1 MGQASRL
8 GAPNRVK
15 FLQTFCVVDELSR
28 LLWVGGDWDDF
39 ARDNGGEAIVA
50 DQVLSTSL
58 LQYIADERTAAAV
71 VTILDRVLAVQTNF
85 HLHYRCDSP
94 AHKRELL
101 MTVTPLRDR
110 RVLITHDLLDAQA
123 MPFRGEWWRHDARSA
138 DMKCSFCCSVRQQT
152 GAWVDPFQS
161 DEPHPAT
168 VCYTVCPSCDARI
181 STAFDDMATRATSE
195 ATGQRQHFDT

>member
-1 MGQASRL
+1 M
-8 GAPNRVK
+8 K

-39 ARDNGGEAIVA
+39 ARDNGGDTIIA

-58 LQYIADERTAAAV
+58 LQYIADERTAATMV
-71 VTILDRVLAVQTNF
+71 SIMDRVLDRQANF

-101 MTVTPLRDR
+101 MTVMPLRDR
-110 RVLITHDLLDAQA
+110 RVLITHDLLDVQA
-123 MPFRGEWWRHDARSA
+123 MPFRGEWWRHDARA
-138 DMKCSFCCSVRQQT
+138 GDMKCSFCCSVRLPT

-161 DEPHPAT
+161 DAAHPAT
-168 VCYTVCPSCDARI
+168 VCYTVCPSCDARLA
-181 STAFDDMATRATSE
+181 TAFADMTPAPAVETP
-195 ATGQRQHFDT
+195 GQRQNF

>member
-1 MGQASRL
+1 M
-8 GAPNRVK
+8 K

-39 ARDNGGEAIVA
+39 ARDNGGDTIVA
-50 DQVLSTSL
+50 DQALSTSL

-71 VTILDRVLAVQTNF
+71 VAMLDRVLASQTSF

-101 MTVTPLRDR
+101 MTVTPLKDR

-123 MPFRGEWWRHDARSA
+123 MPFRGEWWRHDVRSEH
-138 DMKCSFCCSVRQQT
+138 MKCSFCCSVRQPS
-152 GAWVDPFQS
+152 GGWVDPFQS
-161 DEPHPAT
+161 DFPHPAT
-168 VCYTVCPSCDARI
+168 VCYTVCPACDGRI
-181 STAFDDMATRATSE
+181 ATAFADMAAHHTAD
-195 ATGQRQHFDT
+195 APQPI